1 MNVFI
6 DLDDIRTQLMDE
18 LRAELK
24 EEVVKE
30 LQAQARR
37 SKSQHPGYVTAA
49 EAAEILRCS
58 VRRIYRLVELGHL
71 TAVKDGRRLLVHEDA
86 ISRHLGE
93 AA

>member
-6 DLDDIRTQLMDE
+6 DLEDIREQLMKE

-24 EEVVKE
+24 KEVVEE
-30 LQAQARR
+30 LRADARR
-37 SKSQHPGYVTAA
+37 SKSQMPGYVTAA

-58 VRRIYRLVELGHL
+58 TRRIYRLVELGHL

-86 ISRHLGE
+86 ITKHLGE